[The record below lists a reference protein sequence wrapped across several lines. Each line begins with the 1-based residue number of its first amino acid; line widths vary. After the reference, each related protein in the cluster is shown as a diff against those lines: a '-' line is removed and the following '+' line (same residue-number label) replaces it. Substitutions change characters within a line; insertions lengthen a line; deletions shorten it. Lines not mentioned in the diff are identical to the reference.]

1 MARLLMAVEL
11 GKHALKWYWLDAPLA
26 FSTGLGNRST
36 LLLGFG
42 LVVKGCR
49 LKSRQHRVLGTSQ
62 QDYGGVHALVGQ
74 FVYKAVPIGSR
85 HGLRLR

>member
-1 MARLLMAVEL
+1 MARLLIAVEF
-11 GKHALKWYWLDAPLA
+11 GEHALKRYRLDAPLA
-26 FSTGLGNRST
+26 FSMGVGDCAT

-42 LVVKGCR
+42 LVVKGSS

-62 QDYGGVHALVGQ
+62 QDHGCVHALVGQ
-74 FVYKAVPIGSR
+74 LVHKTVQIGSC

>member
-1 MARLLMAVEL
+1 MTRLLLAVEL
-11 GKHALKWYWLDAPLA
+11 GEHALKRHRLDAPLTV
-26 FSTGLGNRST
+26 SVGLGKHAT
-36 LLLGFG
+36 LLLGLG

-62 QDYGGVHALVGQ
+62 QDYCGVHSLVGQ
-74 FVYKAVPIGSR
+74 LVHKAVQIGSC